1 MVENSVKSACSGTFT
16 FTFAEDS
23 VLSSAEAV
31 VSFRPMRSF
40 EITERLYKSLWGF
53 CKPPKSVWLNLL
65 KFRDIQME

>member
-40 EITERLYKSLWGF
+40 EITERLYKSL
-53 CKPPKSVWLNLL
+53 
-65 KFRDIQME
+65 